1 MKKFLWLGLVGVV
14 LTIAAP
20 MLVARFT
27 QKAPR
32 KFSGVNLEETRYR
45 EITFM
50 NPQAGLELGGMLFV
64 PEGAGPFPAAV
75 IIHGSGSSRR
85 NSRWY
90 LTLTKYLQENGIAVL
105 LPDKRGSERS
115 TGNWRTASFEDLAT
129 DTIAAISFL
138 KGRAGFPVSK
148 IGVVGLSQGGHI
160 APIVAT
166 KSGDVAFVV
175 DIVGSSLPMHD
186 LLLYEESNN
195 LREMGILPGI
205 SNLLARASTLYLK
218 RFGQRE
224 FWEAVGNFDPLPYWR
239 TTTQPVLVLYGAE
252 DTNVPSKES
261 ADRLDTLKKANIKVI
276 VFEGSGHALASPE
289 GQGDS
294 IFREDAMQQIADFIH
309 TLP

>member
-1 MKKFLWLGLVGVV
+1 MKKFLWLGLLGVV
-14 LTIAAP
+14 LIIAGP

-32 KFSGVNLEETRYR
+32 EFSGVKLEETRYR
-45 EITFM
+45 EITFV
-50 NPQAGLELGGMLFV
+50 NHEAGLELGGMLFV
-64 PEGAGPFPAAV
+64 PEGVGPFPAAV

-85 NSRWY
+85 NNRWY
-90 LTLTKYLQENGIAVL
+90 LTLTRYLQENGIAVL

-115 TGNWRTASFEDLAT
+115 KGNWRTASFENLAT

-138 KGRAGFPVSK
+138 KGQGGFAVSK

-166 KSGDVAFVV
+166 KSADVAFVV

-205 SNLLARASTLYLK
+205 SNLLAGVSTLYLR
-218 RFGQRE
+218 RFGQRD
-224 FWEAVGNFDPLPYWR
+224 FWDAVGNFDPLPYWR

-252 DTNVPSKES
+252 DTNVPSRES
-261 ADRLDTLKKANIKVI
+261 AERLNALNKANIKVI

-289 GQGDS
+289 GQGDR
-294 IFREDAMQQIADFIH
+294 IFREDALRQVADFIH
-309 TLP
+309 TSP